1 MKSTRRS
8 AALAA
13 LSAAAMGAAPQR
25 TTAGGKQ
32 VHNRRKP
39 ADGQIPLYPEAV
51 SCNGFVFVS
60 GHGVNDV
67 QGVKA
72 QTTKVLV
79 TIRAALENAG
89 SSMQKVVKCNVFL
102 ANIED
107 YAEMNEAYR
116 GRFGNEPPVRTTVA
130 VAAIPLKGCLV
141 EIEVVASA

>member
-1 MKSTRRS
+1 M
-8 AALAA
+8 AA
-13 LSAAAMGAAPQR
+13 LSAAVAGATPQR
-25 TTAGGKQ
+25 VSAGGKQ

-39 ADGQIPLYPEAV
+39 ADGQVPLYSEAV

-60 GHGVNDV
+60 GNGVNDV

-72 QTTKVLV
+72 QTTKVLD
-79 TIRAALENAG
+79 TIQAALENAG

-102 ANIED
+102 ANIDD
-107 YAEMNEAYR
+107 YAAMNEAYR